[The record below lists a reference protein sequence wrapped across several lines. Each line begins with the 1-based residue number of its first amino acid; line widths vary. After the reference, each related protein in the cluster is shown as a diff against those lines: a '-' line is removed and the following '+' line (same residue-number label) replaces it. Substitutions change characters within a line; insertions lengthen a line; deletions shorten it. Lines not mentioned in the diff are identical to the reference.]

1 VGSGYVM
8 LEVSTITAEANI
20 FAGAHS
26 HQTPR
31 THAPIIERQ
40 WKEKEE
46 GGWPASMMAM
56 DEIGEPR

>member
-1 VGSGYVM
+1 M